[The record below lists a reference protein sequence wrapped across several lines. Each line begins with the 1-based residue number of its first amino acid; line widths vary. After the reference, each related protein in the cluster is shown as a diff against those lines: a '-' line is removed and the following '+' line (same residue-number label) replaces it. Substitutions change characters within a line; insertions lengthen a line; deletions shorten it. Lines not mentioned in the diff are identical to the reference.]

1 MLRLIPYIG
10 FVMAVYALFTLFG
23 GIFTPPDSTT
33 AKFMAGPL
41 FGVGLPSGA
50 TWQLS
55 TGDLFVLA
63 GLLALGIESLKS
75 AGTSRVSMGNHIL
88 SMVAFVAA
96 LLLFLL
102 VPGFATTTFFLLM
115 IMAFIDT
122 LVGMLVSIVT
132 ARRDIDVAPARY
144 QD

>member
-23 GIFTPPDSTT
+23 GIFTTPDMTI
-33 AKFMAGPL
+33 AKFMAEPL
-41 FGVGLPSGA
+41 FGIGLPSGA

-55 TGDLFVLA
+55 TGNLFVLA
-63 GLLALGIESLKS
+63 GLLALGVESLKS

-88 SMVAFVAA
+88 SMVAFVVA

-102 VPGFATTTFFLLM
+102 VPGFATATFFLLTV
-115 IMAFIDT
+115 MAFIDT
-122 LVGMLVSIVT
+122 LAGMLVSIVT
-132 ARRDIDVAPARY
+132 ARRDIDVAPRHY
-144 QD
+144 GD

>member
-23 GIFTPPDSTT
+23 GIFTPVDRTT
-33 AKFMAGPL
+33 ANFMNDAL
-41 FGVGLPSGA
+41 FGVGLPSGS

-63 GLLALGIESLKS
+63 GLIALGIESLKS
-75 AGTSRVSMGNHIL
+75 AGTTRVSMANHAL
-88 SMVAFVAA
+88 SMIAFVAA

-115 IMAFIDT
+115 VMAFIDT

-132 ARRDIDVAPARY
+132 ARRDFGVAPARY
-144 QD
+144 DE

>member
-23 GIFTPPDSTT
+23 GVFNAPGVTT
-33 AKFMAGPL
+33 TKFMTDPL
-41 FGVGLPSGA
+41 FGLGLPSGA

-55 TGDLFVLA
+55 IGDLFVIA

-75 AGTSRVSMGNHIL
+75 AGTTRVSMGNHVL
-88 SMVAFVAA
+88 SMLAFVIA

-115 IMAFIDT
+115 VMAFIDT
-122 LVGMLVSIVT
+122 LAGMLISIVT
-132 ARRDIDVAPARY
+132 ARRDIDVASGRY
-144 QD
+144 DA